1 VSPTTPWPYKRH
13 EDAIRLIGAAQSL
26 RERIGGGAPINFLA
40 GFMGDPETEA
50 RAHLSQKAA
59 QRAINE
65 GRTMS
70 VDAALALAERT
81 PPPKRRGIRH
91 RRPSL
96 TSWAGRP
103 WTARG
108 QPGSTDSS

>member
-1 VSPTTPWPYKRH
+1 MSPTTPWPYKRH
-13 EDAIRLIGAAQSL
+13 EDAIRLIAAAQSL

-50 RAHLSQKAA
+50 RAHLSQEAA

-70 VDAALALAERT
+70 VDAALALAVGEDA
-81 PPPKRRGIRH
+81 
-91 RRPSL
+91 
-96 TSWAGRP
+96 TSEAPRDP
-103 WTARG
+103 A
-108 QPGSTDSS
+108 

>member
-1 VSPTTPWPYKRH
+1 MSPTTPWPYKRH

-40 GFMGDPETEA
+40 GFMGDLETEA
-50 RAHLSQKAA
+50 RAHLSQEAA

-70 VDAALALAERT
+70 VDAALALAVGEDA
-81 PPPKRRGIRH
+81 
-91 RRPSL
+91 
-96 TSWAGRP
+96 TSEAPRDP
-103 WTARG
+103 A
-108 QPGSTDSS
+108 